1 MGEYLGDTPIFQQ
14 TMTERERNEYERFQ
28 ETTMPKIEQPKIANF
43 PTEFTNDKKATKKE
57 TTMPKTAAKTA
68 KTAAKKET
76 AVKNETT
83 EKKETVMNETEKKA
97 SPFAAKK
104 AAATALRDEHI
115 DEIMKAEP
123 MEGVTSCLP
132 GKTIANLTDDP
143 AEADLLARAA
153 AFFEMGNEFC
163 TESQA
168 RKFNGTLKEDEQ
180 GWLVMW
186 KPKTTKAGKTSTW
199 SSVVYPVDAFEW
211 ADGKPVF
218 DEQAELERKARR
230 AKRAANKAA
239 KELKAANDAA
249 GIKTPRRTVAR
260 ATANPSADVA
270 AMTETMNALMAQNA
284 QLIAALTAA
293 LAK

>member
-1 MGEYLGDTPIFQQ
+1 MGEYLGDTPIFQR
-14 TMTERERNEYERFQ
+14 TMTERERAEYERFRK

-43 PTEFTNDKKATKKE
+43 PTEFTNDKKE

-76 AVKNETT
+76 AVKNETA
-83 EKKETVMNETEKKA
+83 EKKETVMNETEKKV

-143 AEADLLARAA
+143 AEAELLARAA
-153 AFFEMGNEFC
+153 TFFEMGNEFC
-163 TESQA
+163 TEAQA
-168 RKFNGTLKEDEQ
+168 KKFGGTLKEDES
-180 GWLVMW
+180 GWLIFW
-186 KPKTTKAGKTSTW
+186 KPKTTKAGKESTW
-199 SSVVYPVDAFEW
+199 SSIVYPVDAFEW
-211 ADGKPVF
+211 AGGKPVF

-260 ATANPSADVA
+260 ATANTSADVA

>member
-1 MGEYLGDTPIFQQ
+1 MGEYLGDTPIFQR
-14 TMTERERNEYERFQ
+14 TMTDRERAEYERFRK
-28 ETTMPKIEQPKIANF
+28 ETTMPKIEQPKICNF

-57 TTMPKTAAKTA
+57 TTMPKTAAKTET
-68 KTAAKKET
+68 KTAEKKET
-76 AVKNETT
+76 AVKNENT
-83 EKKETVMNETEKKA
+83 EPKKV

-115 DEIMKAEP
+115 DEVMKAEP

-143 AEADLLARAA
+143 AEAELLARAA
-153 AFFEMGNEFC
+153 TFFEMGNEFC
-163 TESQA
+163 TEAQA
-168 RKFNGTLKEDEQ
+168 KKFGGTLNEDES
-180 GWLVMW
+180 GWLIFW
-186 KPKTTKAGKTSTW
+186 KPKTTKEGKTSTW
-199 SSVVYPVDAFEW
+199 SSIVYPVDAFEW
-211 ADGKPVF
+211 AGGKPVF

-260 ATANPSADVA
+260 ATANTSADVA

-293 LAK
+293 LTK

>member
-14 TMTERERNEYERFQ
+14 TMTDRERNEYDRFRK
-28 ETTMPKIEQPKIANF
+28 EISMPKIQQPKIANF

-57 TTMPKTAAKTA
+57 TTMPKTAAKTET
-68 KTAAKKET
+68 KTAEKKET
-76 AVKNETT
+76 AVKNENT
-83 EKKETVMNETEKKA
+83 EPKKV

-104 AAATALRDEHI
+104 AAATALRDEHL

-143 AEADLLARAA
+143 AEAELLARAA
-153 AFFEMGNEFC
+153 TFFEMGNEFC
-163 TESQA
+163 TEAQA
-168 RKFNGTLKEDEQ
+168 KKFGGTLKESES
-180 GWLVMW
+180 GWLIFW
-186 KPKTTKAGKTSTW
+186 KPKTTKAGKESTW
-199 SSVVYPVDAFEW
+199 SSIVYPVDAFEW
-211 ADGKPVF
+211 AGGKPVF

-260 ATANPSADVA
+260 ATANTSADVA

>member
-1 MGEYLGDTPIFQQ
+1 MGEYLGDTPIFQR
-14 TMTERERNEYERFQ
+14 TMTDRERTEYDRFRK

-68 KTAAKKET
+68 SKTAAKKET
-76 AVKNETT
+76 AVKNENT
-83 EKKETVMNETEKKA
+83 EAKK
-97 SPFAAKK
+97 SPFTAKK
-104 AAATALRDEHI
+104 AAATALRDEHL
-115 DEIMKAEP
+115 DEVMKAEP

-143 AEADLLARAA
+143 AEAELLARAA
-153 AFFEMGNEFC
+153 TFFEMGNEFC
-163 TESQA
+163 TEAQA
-168 RKFNGTLKEDEQ
+168 KKFGGTLKEDVQ
-180 GWLVMW
+180 GWLIFW
-186 KPKTTKAGKTSTW
+186 KPKTTKTGKESTW
-199 SSVVYPVDAFEW
+199 SSIVYPVDAFEW
-211 ADGKPVF
+211 AGGKPVF

-260 ATANPSADVA
+260 ATANTSADVA

>member
-1 MGEYLGDTPIFQQ
+1 MGEYLGDTPIFQR
-14 TMTERERNEYERFQ
+14 TMTECERAEYERFRK
-28 ETTMPKIEQPKIANF
+28 ETTMKIEQPKIANF

-68 KTAAKKET
+68 AK
-76 AVKNETT
+76 TT
-83 EKKETVMNETEKKA
+83 EKKETVMNETEKKV

-143 AEADLLARAA
+143 AEAELLARAA
-153 AFFEMGNEFC
+153 TFFEMGNEFC
-163 TESQA
+163 TEAQA
-168 RKFNGTLKEDEQ
+168 KKFGGTLNEDES
-180 GWLVMW
+180 GWLIFW
-186 KPKTTKAGKTSTW
+186 KPKTTKEGKTSTW
-199 SSVVYPVDAFEW
+199 SSIVYPVDAFEW
-211 ADGKPVF
+211 AGGKPVF

-260 ATANPSADVA
+260 ATATNPDVA

-284 QLIAALTAA
+284 QLIAALTA